1 MASGIYAI
9 AHIGHLKL
17 YIGDASRLNSL
28 WPPLLAQLTSGTY
41 PNAAL
46 QAAWNTGGDKRHFSF
61 HTRQDLVGH
70 PEIVRIEQL
79 TLDAE
84 SV

>member
-17 YIGDASRLNSL
+17 YIGDASHIHSI
-28 WPPLLAQLTSGTY
+28 WPPLLAQLNSGTY
-41 PNAAL
+41 PNAVL
-46 QAAWNTGGDKRHFSF
+46 QAVWNTEGNKRYLSF
-61 HTRQDLVGH
+61 HTQQELAAH

-79 TLDAE
+79 ALDVK